1 MAEVTFHPLHPWA
14 LLPEKPKA
22 DRAGARAERDAYQDS
37 FRYLRI
43 PRLPADCPPWVLGQ
57 ELGWSLRSPLTLT
70 MRPLE
75 DIGLAVPDAE
85 DPQQAGRRLGGQRM
99 FQRGKDWIATK
110 DASWLHL
117 GDYRTRS
124 GSWEGM
130 FIPNGQGTVEW
141 RLGFAA
147 QIPAGTFLM
156 VMPPPS
162 PSTPGPGVPLGV
174 IPAKAVNAMA
184 ERGGMSIAV
193 QPDRPTPIQRGQ
205 EIARLVLLHPD
216 SLRATAHTPHDT
228 AAQPAPSPADT
239 GAPHAPEAP
248 NAPRPAP

>member
-22 DRAGARAERDAYQDS
+22 SRAEARVERDAYQDS

-85 DPQQAGRRLGGQRM
+85 DPQQVGRRLGGQRM
-99 FQRGKDWIATK
+99 FQRGNGWIATG

-117 GDYRTRS
+117 GDYRTPT
-124 GSWEGM
+124 GGWEGM

-147 QIPAGTFLM
+147 HIPPGTFLM

-162 PSTPGPGVPLGV
+162 PHLPGLSVPLGV

-184 ERGGMSIAV
+184 QRGGMSIAV
-193 QPDRPTPIQRGQ
+193 QPDHAVPIHRGQ
-205 EIARLVLLHPD
+205 EIARIVLLHPD
-216 SLRATAHTPHDT
+216 SLRATAHTLPT
-228 AAQPAPSPADT
+228 TPATTTPPAATEA
-239 GAPHAPEAP
+239 HNAPEAP
-248 NAPRPAP
+248 HTPEGSP